1 MSSQNHNLKY
11 HPTTNDSKIKDEVM
25 AGLRAAK
32 HYEENKTRPS
42 LAASEEMMRMN
53 FPRIPSGDISKQI
66 SEDEYTQLRT
76 SMQETTNDKTAQSI
90 ANVRVQ
96 LTEYHSLLDKL
107 SSVVAKY
114 DALEKEF
121 RVRRSRIQSLE
132 EEVVVL
138 TMKNAQSA
146 STESDTPR
154 RVSYSAIHGNL
165 CVGCTGTQG
174 RNAGASIPMQ
184 TNQML
189 MQQMQ
194 GPPNSG
200 FFQTNVSCLNQNPT
214 PSSSSDAKE
223 PFMMAPIHVSNH
235 ELPPKVRQNASPLPP
250 PRDYY
255 QLPNNSGLCPAYYSS
270 SSYQDDNK
278 QVDRLESPTWP
289 KRSISNEC
297 YDSSTGM
304 TRSREQ
310 DAKRFKNDHS
320 PYPEC
325 MTHSY
330 FPEAS

>member
-132 EEVVVL
+132 EEVV
-138 TMKNAQSA
+138 
-146 STESDTPR
+146 
-154 RVSYSAIHGNL
+154 
-165 CVGCTGTQG
+165 
-174 RNAGASIPMQ
+174 GA
-184 TNQML
+184 
-189 MQQMQ
+189 
-194 GPPNSG
+194 
-200 FFQTNVSCLNQNPT
+200 
-214 PSSSSDAKE
+214 
-223 PFMMAPIHVSNH
+223 
-235 ELPPKVRQNASPLPP
+235 
-250 PRDYY
+250 
-255 QLPNNSGLCPAYYSS
+255 
-270 SSYQDDNK
+270 
-278 QVDRLESPTWP
+278 
-289 KRSISNEC
+289 
-297 YDSSTGM
+297 YDEE
-304 TRSREQ
+304 R
-310 DAKRFKNDHS
+310 
-320 PYPEC
+320 PEC
-325 MTHSY
+325 ING
-330 FPEAS
+330 E